1 MSNGTANGTAERAV
15 LLGAG
20 HAHLYAARRA
30 EAFTRRGIELVLV
43 APDTF
48 WYSGLA
54 TGMLAGIYPPTL
66 DRVDA
71 GALVT
76 RGGGRFVQDRAT
88 RIDASTRTVH
98 LEAGPP
104 LRYDV
109 VSLNVGSEVPVESI
123 PGAATY
129 AYAVKPI
136 CNLWHLR
143 EELEARLRAAAGT
156 GAVRVVVIGGGATG
170 CEVAANI
177 QRLAHGC
184 GKPIEITVLAKGEGV
199 LEQFPRGT
207 ADALAR
213 ILTRRGITVRLRTAV
228 IRVEPQYAVTVEGE
242 SIGFDVLVD
251 AAGLQPAMLIRS
263 SGLQTNDEG
272 ALVVDDHL
280 RSIADPNVF
289 GGGDCVAMQG
299 RTLPKIG
306 VYAVRQAP
314 VLVHN
319 LIATLAG
326 KPLER
331 FVPQR
336 RYLLILN
343 LGDGTGLATWG
354 RFRWH
359 GRLAFRLKDYI
370 DRRFLASFQRH
381 GGTVTDTRCAGA
393 HAR

>member
-1 MSNGTANGTAERAV
+1 MSDDRGKRAV

-20 HAHLYAARRA
+20 HAHLHAARRA
-30 EAFTRRGIELVLV
+30 EELTGHGIELVLV

-54 TGMLAGIYPPTL
+54 TGMLAGMYPPTL

-71 GALVT
+71 GALVS

-88 RIDASTRTVH
+88 RIDAAARTVH
-98 LEAGPP
+98 FEAGPP

-109 VSLNVGSEVPVESI
+109 VSLNLGSEVPVEAI
-123 PGAATY
+123 PGTSAY

-143 EELEARLRAAAGT
+143 QELETRLRAAIGT
-156 GAVRVVVIGGGATG
+156 RAVRVVIIGGGATG

-177 QRLAHGC
+177 QRVAHEY
-184 GKPIEITVLAKGEGV
+184 GKPMNITVLAKGAGI
-199 LEQFPRGT
+199 LEQFPSGAARV
-207 ADALAR
+207 LAR
-213 ILTRRGITVRLRTAV
+213 ILERREISVRLRSAV
-228 IRVEPQYAVTVEGE
+228 VRVEPQRAVMVDGT

-251 AAGLQPAMLIRS
+251 AGGLRPAALIRS

-272 ALVVDDHL
+272 ALLLDDHL
-280 RSIADPNVF
+280 RSVGDPYVF
-289 GGGDCVAMQG
+289 GAGDCVTVQG
-299 RTLPKIG
+299 YSLPRIG

-314 VLVHN
+314 ILAHN
-319 LIATLAG
+319 LLATLER
-326 KPLER
+326 KPLRR

-354 RFRWH
+354 RFYWH

-370 DRRFLASFQRH
+370 DRRFLASFPRCV
-381 GGTVTDTRCAGA
+381 GSVTDARRA
-393 HAR
+393 HVYRQ